1 MCNILYM
8 SYFTFL
14 ILLLILLLLLLVI
27 FFKKNEELYDN
38 QICMIYNYYEKD
50 DLYKSNFTY
59 FLENGILDDVDY
71 YIVINGK
78 SSVNIPK
85 KSNIFIFNRENKGF
99 DFGAYSYIIQKGF
112 HHKYDYYFFMNSSV
126 KGPYTK
132 EKWYIPFLSLF
143 NEDTPLVGT
152 SINIF
157 DNKTTSANIDLYKLY
172 GEKPYTHIQ
181 SMFFGMKHN
190 YLQLL
195 ISMDFFNESKINKY
209 NMGEVIVY
217 KEIGLSQI
225 ALRNNYNINC
235 ILPKY
240 RNKDYRTIKSN
251 FNTSASNGDPYYQN
265 AYFGGTIQPTDV
277 IFFKNNRW

>member
-1 MCNILYM
+1 M
-8 SYFTFL
+8 
-14 ILLLILLLLLLVI
+14 
-27 FFKKNEELYDN
+27 D
-38 QICMIYNYYEKD
+38 
-50 DLYKSNFTY
+50 
-59 FLENGILDDVDY
+59 
-71 YIVINGK
+71 
-78 SSVNIPK
+78 
-85 KSNIFIFNRENKGF
+85 
-99 DFGAYSYIIQKGF
+99 
-112 HHKYDYYFFMNSSV
+112 YFFMNSSV
-126 KGPYTK
+126 KGPYSK

-143 NEDTPLVGT
+143 NEEIFLVGT
-152 SINIF
+152 SINIY
-157 DNKTTSANIDLYKLY
+157 DKSTSFANIDLHKLY

-195 ISMDFFNESKINKY
+195 KTMDFFNESKINKY
-209 NMGEVIVY
+209 NKDEIIAY

-265 AYFGGTIQPTDV
+265 AYFNGTIQPTDV